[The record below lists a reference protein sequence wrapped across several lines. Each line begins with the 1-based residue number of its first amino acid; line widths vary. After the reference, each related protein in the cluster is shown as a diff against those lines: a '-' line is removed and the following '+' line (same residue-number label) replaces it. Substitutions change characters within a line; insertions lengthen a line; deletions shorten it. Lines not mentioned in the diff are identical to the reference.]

1 MTTASTSFGVI
12 VPITVTDAM
21 IGAGTTIAEPDATVP
36 SPGVAETAWSGS
48 SVAYTVGQV
57 RTRST
62 THKKYTCVVGH
73 TSAASPLP
81 ENDPT
86 RWQEGDPTNRWCPFD
101 IYSTATKASATGS
114 FTYDL
119 RPGFF
124 TALSLYG
131 LSGATLEVTVKD
143 EPAGA
148 TIYSYETDLYAQ
160 AMGFYELLFSPL
172 QALTKVVLRDIPISP
187 DAQLLITVD
196 AGSGTAEVG
205 TINIGDYQVLIGED
219 ADFGGTQYGASA
231 EPKTFSYIET
241 AEDGTVSIVRR
252 GSATDLRAKVM
263 MPAEKASA
271 AVAIVQ
277 ALLDVPVSIIA
288 TTADGYDYLNV
299 FGLLSGSATAAGP
312 THAEFDLF
320 AKGFI

>member
-21 IGAGTTIAEPDATVP
+21 IGAGTTIAEPA
-36 SPGVAETAWSGS
+36 SGETAWSNA
-48 SVAYTVGQV
+48 SVVYTVGQV
-57 RTRST
+57 VIRAT

-86 RWQEGDPTNRWCPFD
+86 RWQEGDPTNRWMPFD
-101 IYSTATKASATGS
+101 IYSTSTKARATGS

>member
-1 MTTASTSFGVI
+1 MSVSTSFGVI
-12 VPITVTDAM
+12 VPTTITDAM
-21 IGAGTTIAEPDATVP
+21 IGAGTTIAEPA
-36 SPGVAETAWSGS
+36 SGETAWSNA
-48 SVAYTVGQV
+48 SVVYTVGQV
-57 RTRST
+57 VIRAT

-131 LSGATLEVTVKD
+131 LAGSTLDVVVKD
-143 EPAGA
+143 TPGGS
-148 TIYSYETDLYAQ
+148 TIYTYEADLYAQ
-160 AMGFYELLFSPL
+160 AVGLYELLFSPL
-172 QALTKVVLRDIPISP
+172 QALTKVVLRDIPIAP
-187 DAQLLITVD
+187 GAQLLITVD
-196 AGSGTAEVG
+196 AGAGTAEIG
-205 TINIGDYQVLIGED
+205 TINIGDYQLLIGDGAEW
-219 ADFGGTQYGASA
+219 GGTEHGATA
-231 EPKTFSYIET
+231 EPKTYSYIQT
-241 AEDGTVSIVRR
+241 NEDGTVNIVRR
-252 GSATDLRAKVM
+252 GAATDLRAKVI
-263 MPAEKASA
+263 MPAEQASQ

-288 TTADGYDYLNV
+288 TTAEGYDYLNV
-299 FGLLSGSATAAGP
+299 FGLLSGVATAE
-312 THAEFDLF
+312 TNSAEFDLY